1 MIDLRAILAARFK
14 MKNMG
19 KALSPSSG
27 STACSSELNET
38 SNFSLHF
45 PGSCILTNESFVMKA
60 RVFEKIYGYFSQ
72 IFAVKD
78 AGVNREMKV
87 LFSELQVI
95 ARPKNNRQGDET
107 CTTHEITTHPVNV

>member
-1 MIDLRAILAARFK
+1 
-14 MKNMG
+14 
-19 KALSPSSG
+19 
-27 STACSSELNET
+27 
-38 SNFSLHF
+38 
-45 PGSCILTNESFVMKA
+45 MKA

-78 AGVNREMKV
+78 AGVNREMKL

-107 CTTHEITTHPVNV
+107 CTTHEITTHPVNVYLSSFFKLLDYL